1 MSDKDIWSLTY
12 DVVDD
17 DVGDDDDDDDNFY
30 DNYARD
36 VHIDL

>member
-12 DVVDD
+12 DVEVD
-17 DVGDDDDDDDNFY
+17 DVGDDDNDNFY